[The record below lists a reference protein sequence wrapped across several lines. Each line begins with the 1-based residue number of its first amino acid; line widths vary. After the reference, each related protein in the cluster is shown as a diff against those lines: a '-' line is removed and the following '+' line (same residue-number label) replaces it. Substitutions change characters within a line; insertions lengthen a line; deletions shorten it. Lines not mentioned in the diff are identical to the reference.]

1 MPLSLR
7 GRYLVVAWTAV
18 FLVVAGVITLR
29 DRAAFR
35 AVKRHEAL
43 RESLDVVERQHS
55 ELTAELATRRS
66 PGELTPLGERLG
78 LRIPTDAEIARV
90 SVAVP

>member
-18 FLVVAGVITLR
+18 FLAVAGVITLR
-29 DRAAFR
+29 DRAGFR
-35 AVKRHEAL
+35 ALERYEVL
-43 RESLDVVERQHS
+43 QESVDVVTRQR
-55 ELTAELATRRS
+55 AELGAEIHTRLS
-66 PGELTPLGERLG
+66 AGELTPLGERLG